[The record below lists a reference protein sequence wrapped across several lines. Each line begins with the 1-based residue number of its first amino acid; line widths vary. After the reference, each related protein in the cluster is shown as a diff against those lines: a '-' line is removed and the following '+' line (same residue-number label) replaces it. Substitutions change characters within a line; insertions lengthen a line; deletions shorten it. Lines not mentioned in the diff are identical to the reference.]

1 MQKVIRWI
9 PNKEIRRH
17 AEDFLFQ
24 YWDYT
29 LPVDVEYIAE
39 YRLNISILP
48 SMLGFSP
55 ALRAGYLLPTTSKRA
70 I

>member
-9 PNKEIRRH
+9 PNEEIRRH
-17 AEDFLFQ
+17 TEDFLSQ

-48 SMLGFSP
+48 SMLG
-55 ALRAGYLLPTTSKRA
+55 
-70 I
+70 